1 MIELYLDE
9 TMREQL
15 ITYDF
20 EHSEICYDN
29 IKQYVRNT
37 ESQIL
42 YDIIYDLLYSN
53 KKRLEKMGFEK
64 KDLEIIEED
73 DMNIKFT
80 NKEKYYI
87 KEI

>member
-9 TMREQL
+9 NIREQL

-37 ESQIL
+37 ENQIL
-42 YDIIYDLLYSN
+42 YDIIYDLIYTN
-53 KKRLEKMGFEK
+53 KDRLEKIGFK
-64 KDLEIIEED
+64 KEDLKIIEED
-73 DMNIKFT
+73 DVNIKFT
-80 NKEKYYI
+80 NKQGYYI